1 MPIEPIA
8 PLLFIQQMGPAGK
21 IIKDEAT
28 HPETSQTTFRQ
39 VVAEALSQQGSQVKG
54 VDGISLLISL
64 DEEPHSNNKNSDKM
78 LKEYKE
84 KEAAKEE
91 VKGEDSEIFQDEVDH
106 LGNFVNRKV

>member
-28 HPETSQTTFRQ
+28 RPETSQAIFRQ
-39 VVAEALSQQGSQVKG
+39 VVTEVLSQQGSQVQG
-54 VDGISLLISL
+54 VDGINLLISL
-64 DEEPHSNNKNSDKM
+64 DEKSHSNNKNSDKM
-78 LKEYKE
+78 FKEYKE
-84 KEAAKEE
+84 KEAAEEE
-91 VKGEDSEIFQDEVDH
+91 VKEEESEIFQDEVDH

>member
-28 HPETSQTTFRQ
+28 HPEKSQTIFRQ
-39 VVAEALSQQGSQVKG
+39 VVAEALSHQGSQVQG
-54 VDGISLLISL
+54 VDGIGLLISL
-64 DEEPHSNNKNSDKM
+64 DEKSHSNKNSDKM
-78 LKEYKE
+78 FKEYKE
-84 KEAAKEE
+84 KEAAEEE
-91 VKGEDSEIFQDEVDH
+91 VKEEESEIFQDEVDH